1 MGSQRAG
8 LAAVGAVL
16 VLALLGAGIA
26 AGASSAPGVAVAP
39 FATGFPSD
47 GDGIGPTGMAFDTS
61 GRLFVADR
69 TRLYRFGPTGGRA
82 DADHQVNRAGLPG
95 VLAGLALGRDGN
107 LYAALRR
114 TPVQG
119 DVVEID
125 QQTGQVAR
133 VVASGISCPTGLAV
147 DPLSGDLFVSS
158 VYCSPQVTRIHNGE
172 KSTYVSGV
180 AVDGMAFAPN
190 GTLYLAHSADL
201 QGYTVSS
208 VPGTNS
214 SDRTRTGL
222 SKVDEPDG
230 IGIAASDASTGAPPF
245 LVVNRLNGS
254 ITRIDLSNPDHP
266 TRDLVTGGT
275 RGDFVVVGRDGCLYA
290 TQTSE
295 VLKVTNG
302 DGSCSTSNSGGG
314 SSGGGGLGGLVPT
327 APPLS
332 ASAYVKVS
340 GGSATAKACVAS
352 RRLSIRFR
360 SARGTRVRR
369 ARLYIGSK
377 RVRTVSGRAL
387 RRKVTLT
394 KLPKRAFTLTIRA
407 TTTKGKRLVVR
418 RRYKAC
424 AGTTVK
430 PKKKAAKKKRSRRRS

>member
-1 MGSQRAG
+1 MGSQRAR
-8 LAAVGAVL
+8 LAAVGAVF

-26 AGASSAPGVAVAP
+26 AGASAAPDVAVAP

-47 GDGIGPTGMAFDTS
+47 SNGIGPTGMAFDTS

-69 TRLYRFGPTGGRA
+69 GRLYRFGPTGGRA

-114 TPVQG
+114 TPAQG
-119 DVVEID
+119 DVVELN

-158 VYCSPQVTRIHNGE
+158 VYCSPQVTRIHNGQ

-230 IGIAASDASTGAPPF
+230 IGVAATDATSGAPPF
-245 LVVNRLNGS
+245 LIVNRLNGS
-254 ITRIDLSNPDHP
+254 ITRIDLTAADHP

-275 RGDFVVVGRDGCLYA
+275 RGDFVVVGGDGCLYA

-295 VLKVTNG
+295 VLKVTNA
-302 DGSCSTSNSGGG
+302 DGSCSTSNSGDG
-314 SSGGGGLGGLVPT
+314 GGGGLGGLVPT

-340 GGSATAKACVAS
+340 GGSAKAKACVAS
-352 RRLSIRFR
+352 RRLTVRFR
-360 SARGTRVRR
+360 SVRGKRVRR
-369 ARLYIGSK
+369 ARLYIGKK

-430 PKKKAAKKKRSRRRS
+430 PKKKKAAKKKRSRRRS